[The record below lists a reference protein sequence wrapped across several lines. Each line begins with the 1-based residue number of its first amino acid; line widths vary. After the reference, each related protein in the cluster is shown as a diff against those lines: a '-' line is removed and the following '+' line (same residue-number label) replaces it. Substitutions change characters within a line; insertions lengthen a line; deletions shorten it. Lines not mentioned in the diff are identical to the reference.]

1 MKSYT
6 PQVALIG
13 VQAVWTQKI
22 TEGLERTSKN
32 EKGAMESKRR
42 EIQQMMEL
50 FTNMCLED
58 ITSSIERQKI
68 ETIVTVHVH

>member
-1 MKSYT
+1 MRDFVRAYT

-13 VQAVWTQKI
+13 VQAVWTQKL

-42 EIQQMMEL
+42 EIE
-50 FTNMCLED
+50 
-58 ITSSIERQKI
+58 
-68 ETIVTVHVH
+68 